1 MLEAGDAGRM
11 HPRPAAVV
19 VAVIA
24 IGLLYELARGFLY
37 QR

>member
-1 MLEAGDAGRM
+1 MPQPGDTGRV
-11 HPRPAAVV
+11 HPLPAAVV

-24 IGLLYELARGFLY
+24 IGLLYELARGFLH